1 MKAEKINMIAIAC
14 IAVGLALVSVIAHAG
29 DVFSDATS
37 WHQGFVDVNGDG
49 LLNKGAGKLEFP
61 ESLLIADTANA
72 AHTVT
77 FGPLNYSKEIS
88 GVHTGVVLRTETVV
102 HPYANTSSEETVG
115 YFPQD
120 TDVDK
125 NSYWTA
131 GLFPNAPFTV
141 NMDGECTF
149 FLRFRWDGTF
159 PVPSKGFNFFAAG
172 NTEAYG
178 FQMSISTGARYG
190 IYSKTILG
198 SKTWTG
204 ASDAT
209 LAADKWTD
217 FAITVSNRHV
227 KVYSIQEGEKT
238 FPS

>member
-1 MKAEKINMIAIAC
+1 MNVREVREASSIVC
-14 IAVGLALVSVIAHAG
+14 IAVGLAFAPVIAHAG
-29 DVFSDATS
+29 DVFSDAAS

-77 FGPLNYSKEIS
+77 FGPNNYSKEIS

-120 TDVDK
+120 TDVDS

-141 NMDGECTF
+141 SMDEECTF
-149 FLRFRWDGTF
+149 FLRFRRSRRMF
-159 PVPSKGFNFFAAG
+159 PPRRF
-172 NTEAYG
+172 TP
-178 FQMSISTGARYG
+178 
-190 IYSKTILG
+190 
-198 SKTWTG
+198 
-204 ASDAT
+204 
-209 LAADKWTD
+209 
-217 FAITVSNRHV
+217 AITC
-227 KVYSIQEGEKT
+227 
-238 FPS
+238 